1 MPERPG
7 GARLWLARPD
17 GPADRSGHHPTQRD
31 PHLRDRAGQ
40 PGAGAQPVAVALA
53 VSVTIAQPVANRE
66 QEPLGN
72 GQRALHAR
80 RFVALLGTEDLVG
93 AGRDVVDVELLRVA
107 GRNEITGSEP
117 VVGAVLSRQVVRDA
131 AGVD

>member
-1 MPERPG
+1 MPEHPG

-17 GPADRSGHHPTQRD
+17 GPADRSGHHPAQRD

-40 PGAGAQPVAVALA
+40 PGAGAQPVAVSLA
-53 VSVTIAQPVANRE
+53 VSVTITQPVANPK

-80 RFVALLGTEDLVG
+80 RFVARLAAEDLVG

-107 GRNEITGSEP
+107 GRNESTGSEP
-117 VVGAVLSRQVVRDA
+117 AVGAVLARHAV
-131 AGVD
+131 

>member
-1 MPERPG
+1 MPEHPG

-17 GPADRSGHHPTQRD
+17 GPADRSGHHPAQRY

-40 PGAGAQPVAVALA
+40 PGAGAQTVSVSLA
-53 VSVTIAQPVANRE
+53 VSVTITQPVTNPE

-72 GQRALHAR
+72 GQRALHSR
-80 RFVALLGTEDLVG
+80 RFVALLGAEDLVG

-107 GRNEITGSEP
+107 GRNKITGGEP
-117 VVGAVLSRQVVRDA
+117 VVGAVLDRQVVRLVA
-131 AGVD
+131 